1 MHKAELEKG
10 RQLSQEPGRG
20 SEAAGHYLAAA
31 VPVLGPI
38 AAQIGERIADTG
50 DVATGV
56 GQGTGLLATTLGGPA
71 AVRGAAHVVGKAA
84 KPLVRSSIKPTV
96 TSMRQQ
102 AGASMTGI
110 QDKADKLAQF
120 IVDNGI
126 TSREAAHAIITRAEG
141 RIQQAVSGSKTPT
154 DAPQRAAQYL
164 AELEKSAARQGL
176 GVDDV
181 ATIRAAAAELLQ
193 SSPLSESVPAQV
205 PAPMGTIMAGG
216 PTTVPGT
223 TRALRTD
230 VLPDEALE
238 IARGSSKWDTRRSW
252 GEQKGASKEASK
264 AVERGVRDAVK
275 DAVPETRPHFQDQR
289 MAIQARDA
297 LDRMAFREGNR
308 EPISPFDVTTGAVEV
323 MHHGVPVLA
332 IARHILRENKL
343 KLGVWAKRLEQ
354 AVERNDGAT
363 AAAILDRFGIA
374 RATTASPDESQ

>member
-1 MHKAELEKG
+1 
-10 RQLSQEPGRG
+10 
-20 SEAAGHYLAAA
+20 
-31 VPVLGPI
+31 
-38 AAQIGERIADTG
+38 
-50 DVATGV
+50 
-56 GQGTGLLATTLGGPA
+56 
-71 AVRGAAHVVGKAA
+71 
-84 KPLVRSSIKPTV
+84 
-96 TSMRQQ
+96 MRQQ

-297 LDRMAFREGNR
+297 LDRMALREGNR